1 MTSHHQKHLRRVAE
15 VGDAKRSGYLVT
27 RSPADDLVFRLWG
40 RWCDHENIPD
50 VYARIRGKT
59 AHVRLDMAPSGKPLS
74 EQALQQAIVLL
85 FGEETLRIHR
95 LLLRHDRGHGLT
107 AAQVDGYFRR
117 VGNGRPV
124 VIIGSKKVPAD
135 RAEAVAEQL
144 TRLAQWSIECASDS
158 VH

>member
-1 MTSHHQKHLRRVAE
+1 MDLENLRRASE
-15 VGDAKRSGYLVT
+15 VVDAKRSGYLVT
-27 RSPADDLVFRLWG
+27 HSPADDLVFRIWG
-40 RWCDHENIPD
+40 RWCDRQNVPD

-85 FGEETLRIHR
+85 FGEETLEIHR
-95 LLLRHDRGHGLT
+95 RLLRHRRDHGLL
-107 AAQVDGYFRR
+107 AAQIDGYYRR

-124 VIIGSKKVPAD
+124 VVLGSKQVPAA

-144 TRLAQWSIECASDS
+144 ARLARWSVESATEL